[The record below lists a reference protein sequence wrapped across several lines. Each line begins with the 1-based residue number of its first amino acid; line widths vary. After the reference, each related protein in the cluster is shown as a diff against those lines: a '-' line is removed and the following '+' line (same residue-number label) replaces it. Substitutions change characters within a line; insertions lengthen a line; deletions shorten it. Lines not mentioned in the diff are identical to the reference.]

1 MDSQIHHI
9 DNSLLLDNSSD
20 ALNMVNAINALA
32 SHPACHT
39 IKIATGYW
47 DIPGTALVLGR
58 LKEFLRKDGTQVQLL
73 IGADPVVRINQLKN
87 PLHKDAKFP
96 QDYIKRDIQQ
106 LEVKDE
112 YVEVV

>member
-1 MDSQIHHI
+1 MVEEKPMDSQIHHI

-58 LKEFLRKDGTQVQLL
+58 LKEFINPSNPRNINSFIATILFSKPTIIIFLL
-73 IGADPVVRINQLKN
+73 
-87 PLHKDAKFP
+87 
-96 QDYIKRDIQQ
+96 
-106 LEVKDE
+106 
-112 YVEVV
+112 